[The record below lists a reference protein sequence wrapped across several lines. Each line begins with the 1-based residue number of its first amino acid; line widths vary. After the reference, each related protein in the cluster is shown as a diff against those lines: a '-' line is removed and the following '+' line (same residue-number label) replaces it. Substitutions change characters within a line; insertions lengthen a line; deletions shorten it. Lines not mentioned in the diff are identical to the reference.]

1 MPRILIT
8 GALGQIGTEIS
19 AVLIEKYGESN
30 VISSDV
36 REPSGGKGVS
46 NFRRLDITDQDNVEK
61 VVGEEGITDIFH
73 LAAILSA
80 TGERNPELAYQV
92 NSIGTFNVLKISRK
106 LGVSKVIVPSSIA
119 VYGPYTPKSNT
130 PILTLTRPDSIY
142 GITKVDNEMLSAYYK
157 RKFGL
162 DVRGVRFPGLLSY
175 KTLPTAGTTDY
186 AVEMIMKASQGE
198 DYKCYLS
205 SDRTLPM
212 MYMPDAL
219 DGLMKLYLADRSSLR
234 YSTEYNISAFSF
246 SPKELE
252 TELQRIFPSFRVT
265 YAPDFRDEIASGWPM
280 SLDSSDAVKDWGFRP
295 KFTLSDMVDDM
306 VRNFSSMR
314 IKKKN

>member
-30 VISSDV
+30 VIISDV
-36 REPSGGKGVS
+36 RAPSEGNGVS
-46 NFRRLDITDQDNVEK
+46 NFRTLDVTDQVEVEK
-61 VVGEEGITDIFH
+61 VVGEEEITDIFH

-106 LGVSKVIVPSSIA
+106 LGVRKVIVPSSIA
-119 VYGPYTPKSNT
+119 VYGPSTPKSNT
-130 PILTLTRPDSIY
+130 PIVTVTRPDSIY
-142 GITKVDNEMLSAYYK
+142 GITKVDNEMLSAYYR

-162 DVRGVRFPGLLSY
+162 DVRGVRYPGLLSY
-175 KTLPTAGTTDY
+175 RTMPTAGTTDY

-198 DYKCYLS
+198 DYRCYLS

-246 SPKELE
+246 SPKQLE
-252 TELQRIFPSFRVT
+252 IELQRTFPRFKVT
-265 YAPDFRDEIASGWPM
+265 YAPDYRDEIASGWPQ
-280 SLDSSDAVKDWGFRP
+280 SLDCSDAVKDWGFHPR
-295 KFTLSDMVDDM
+295 FTLKL
-306 VRNFSSMR
+306 NL
-314 IKKKN
+314 

>member
-19 AVLIEKYGESN
+19 AILIQKYGESN
-30 VISSDV
+30 VIISDL
-36 REPSGGKGVS
+36 REPSAKEEIS
-46 NFRRLDITDQDNVEK
+46 NYRTLDVTEQVEVEK
-61 VVGEEGITDIFH
+61 VVREEDITDIFH

-92 NSIGTFNVLKISRK
+92 NSIGTFNVLKTSRK
-106 LGVSKVIVPSSIA
+106 MGINKVVVPSSIA
-119 VYGPYTPKSNT
+119 VYGPTTPKSNT
-130 PILTLTRPDSIY
+130 PVLALTRPDSIY
-142 GITKVDNEMLSAYYK
+142 GITKVDNEMISAYYR

-162 DVRGVRFPGLLSY
+162 DVRGIRFPGLLSY

-186 AVEMIMKASQGE
+186 AVEMIMKASNGE
-198 DYKCYLS
+198 NYTCYLA

-219 DGLMKLYLADRSSLR
+219 DALMKLYLADRSSLR

-246 SPKELE
+246 SPNDLE
-252 TELQRIFPSFRVT
+252 MELQRIFPGFRVT
-265 YAPDFRDEIASGWPM
+265 YSPDYRDQIASGWPN
-280 SLDSSDAVKDWGFRP
+280 SLDCSDAQKDWGFNP

-306 VRNFSSMR
+306 VQNFASMR
-314 IKKKN
+314 IKK